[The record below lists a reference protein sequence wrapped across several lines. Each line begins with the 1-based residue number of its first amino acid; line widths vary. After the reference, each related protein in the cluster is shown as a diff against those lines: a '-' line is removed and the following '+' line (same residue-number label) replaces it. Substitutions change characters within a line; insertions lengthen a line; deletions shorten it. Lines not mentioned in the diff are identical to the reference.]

1 MRGGG
6 KDAVR
11 QSREHGLT
19 MIELMI
25 SMALGLM
32 ITAIG
37 MVLLLSS
44 RAAYGAHDENIEM
57 QQSASFAL
65 ELMARSLNQAGY
77 QAWGEENSPIVF
89 TPHSTPDIAG
99 LDAHSLKATSPNL
112 EVPLKSSVNGSDV
125 LAIRFFGA
133 EDGMVLN
140 CAGFSIDSSESGNSE
155 EARGWSIF
163 YVAADSGGEPELRCK
178 YKGKSSWRSDAI
190 ARGIESFQV
199 LYGMDTDADGLA
211 NRFLTATEID
221 AMDDGLP
228 LTAPNAAAR
237 ALERNAKSL
246 WKKVVSVKVAL
257 LVRGSQSTRADALD
271 KKYALF
277 GAEYCDKNSRDDPG
291 GCLDD
296 AAFPVKVRSRAR
308 KIFVMT
314 IPLRNR
320 LIGVGA

>member
-1 MRGGG
+1 MKARD

-11 QSREHGLT
+11 QGREHGLT

-25 SMALGLM
+25 SMALGLI
-32 ITAIG
+32 ITAAG

-44 RAAYGAHDENIEM
+44 RAAYSAHDENIEM

-65 ELMARSLNQAGY
+65 ELIARSLNQAGY
-77 QAWGEENSPIVF
+77 QNWGEENSPVIF
-89 TPHSTPDIAG
+89 APHSAPDIVG
-99 LDAHSLKATSPNL
+99 LDAHSLKVSSPNL
-112 EVPLKSSVNGSDV
+112 EVPLKTSINGSDV

-133 EDGMVLN
+133 EGGMVLN
-140 CAGFSIDSSESGNSE
+140 CAGFSIDPPDSGNSE
-155 EARGWSIF
+155 EERGWSIF
-163 YVAADSGGEPELRCK
+163 YVAADSSGEPELRCK
-178 YKGKSSWRSDAI
+178 YKGKSSWKSEAI

-211 NRFLTATEID
+211 NRFLTATEIE
-221 AMDDGLP
+221 AMDDSLP
-228 LTAPNAAAR
+228 MSGPNAATR

-246 WKKVVSVKVAL
+246 WKKIVSVKVAL
-257 LVRGSQSTRADALD
+257 LVRGSQNTRADALD
-271 KKYALF
+271 KKHALF
-277 GAEYCDKNSRDDPG
+277 GAEYCDGNTRDDPG
-291 GCLDD
+291 ACLEDI
-296 AAFPVKVRSRAR
+296 AFPSKVRNRAR